1 MKRLHNMREGLFMK
15 KVRFG
20 TSNEEV
26 AAVSLGLMRIQTAEN
41 PVDVIET
48 AYENGINFFDHADI
62 YGRGE
67 SETIFADALKQ
78 SSVSREDI
86 FIQSKCGI
94 VPGEMYDFSKEHI
107 VQSVEG
113 SLQRLNIDYLDSLLL
128 HRPDTLME
136 PEEVAEAFNKL
147 EKEGKVRHFGV
158 SNFTPGHVELLK
170 TEVHQSLQ
178 ANQLQFGLL
187 HTGMVDQGINANRMN
202 DASLDRDGGVLEYS
216 RIHKMTIQ
224 AWSPYQ
230 GQGDTGVFIDND
242 LYPELNALLKE
253 MAEKYDTTPTG
264 ISSAWILRHPANMQV
279 ITGSMNLDRIKQIAE
294 ASEIEMSR
302 KDWYALYMAAGNG
315 LP

>member
-1 MKRLHNMREGLFMK
+1 MKRLHTMREGLFMK

-26 AAVSLGLMRIQTAEN
+26 AAVGLGLMRIQTAEN
-41 PVDVIET
+41 PVDVIKT

-67 SETIFADALKQ
+67 SETIFADALKK
-78 SSVSREDI
+78 SSVNREDI

-107 VQSVEG
+107 VQAVEG
-113 SLQRLNIDYLDSLLL
+113 SLQRLDIDYLDSLLL

-147 EKEGKVRHFGV
+147 EKEGKVRYFGV

-170 TEVHQSLQ
+170 TEVRQSLQ
-178 ANQLQFGLL
+178 ANQLRFGLL
-187 HTGMVDQGINANRMN
+187 HTGMVNQGINANRMHE
-202 DASLDRDGGVLEYS
+202 ASLDHDGGVLEYS

-230 GQGDTGVFIDND
+230 GQGDAGVFIDND
-242 LYPELNALLKE
+242 LYPELNILLKE

-264 ISSAWILRHPANMQV
+264 ISSAWILRHPANMQM
-279 ITGSMNLDRIKQIAE
+279 IAGSMNLDRIQQIAK